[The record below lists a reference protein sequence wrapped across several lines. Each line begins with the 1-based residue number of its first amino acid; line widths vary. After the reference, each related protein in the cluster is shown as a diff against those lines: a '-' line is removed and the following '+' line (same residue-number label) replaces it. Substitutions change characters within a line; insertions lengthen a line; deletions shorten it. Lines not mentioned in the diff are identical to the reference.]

1 MTDAYR
7 VRVSPRNAKEL
18 RGALAMLDAGANRQG
33 VADGLAAIQ
42 GPRS

>member
-18 RGALAMLDAGANRQG
+18 RGALASFEPSLEPPLR
-33 VADGLAAIQ
+33 
-42 GPRS
+42 